1 MDVLNFYPAFIA
13 VALLGISWLVYAFLR
28 FPLYKLRGYHFAF
41 PECPADGSVP
51 LSVVVVVHG
60 SSDNLEH
67 NLEVL
72 ATQNYLHYEV
82 IVVED
87 ASVDGATD
95 AIKRIEQRFPH
106 VRHTFLPMSAR
117 YMSRSKLAVTLGVKA
132 ARNEWIVLTES
143 DCVGESRDRLGF
155 LAAACDE
162 THDMV
167 LGYTGY
173 DDNGTWLAKR
183 YALDN
188 LVRQLRFFRA
198 AAKRRNGKAVGG
210 CIGNIAF
217 RKSLFMQGR
226 GFSSN
231 LSLLGGEDILLA
243 DGLARP
249 GRTGVI
255 VNNETMVHRL
265 PPLLKEQWHTMKL
278 FQAES
283 ARYLSPTGRKERRA
297 WGASSFCYCLSLWAT
312 AVAFV
317 MFMYKAQFVFA
328 MAVILAEL
336 LFVLLDDVL
345 FNRLSVAVGE
355 GRRYFMYPCYNITQP
370 IYNIYYRL
378 KSKKQ
383 RNNLMRGL

>member
-1 MDVLNFYPAFIA
+1 MSFYPVFIA
-13 VALLGISWLVYAFLR
+13 VAVLVISWLVYAFLR
-28 FPLYKLRGYHFAF
+28 FPLYKLRGSHFAF
-41 PECPADGSVP
+41 PECPANDSVP

-60 SSDNLEH
+60 NSDDLEH

-72 ATQNYLHYEV
+72 ATQNYMHYEV

-106 VRHTFLPMSAR
+106 VRHTFLPLSVR
-117 YMSRSKLAVTLGVKA
+117 YVSRSKLAVTLGVKA

-143 DCVGESRDRLGF
+143 DCAGESRDRLGF
-155 LAAACDE
+155 LATACDE

-173 DDNGTWLAKR
+173 DDNETWRAKR

-188 LVRQLRFFRA
+188 LVWQLRFFRA

-210 CIGNIAF
+210 CISNIAF
-217 RKSLFMQGR
+217 RKSLFMEGR

-231 LSLLGGEDILLA
+231 LNLLGGEDVLLA
-243 DGLARP
+243 DSLARP

-255 VNNETMVHRL
+255 VNNDTMVHRQ
-265 PPLLKEQWHTMKL
+265 PPQLKEQWRTLKL

-283 ARYLSPTGRKERRA
+283 ARYLSTVGCKERRV
-297 WGASSFCYCLSLWAT
+297 WGTSSLCYCLSLWAT
-312 AVAFV
+312 AVLSV
-317 MFMYKAQFVFA
+317 MFTYEMQFVL
-328 MAVILAEL
+328 AVAVVLAEL
-336 LFVLLDDVL
+336 LFILSDDVL
-345 FNRLSVAVGE
+345 FNRLSAAMGD
-355 GRRYFMYPCYNITQP
+355 GCRYFMYPCYNITQP
-370 IYNIYYRL
+370 FYNLYYRL

>member
-1 MDVLNFYPAFIA
+1 MDVMSFYPAFIA
-13 VALLGISWLVYAFLR
+13 VAVLAISWLVYALLR
-28 FPLYKLRGYHFAF
+28 FPLYQLRGSHFAY
-41 PECPADGSVP
+41 PESPADGSVP

-60 SSDNLEH
+60 SSDDLER

-87 ASVDGATD
+87 ASVDGVTD
-95 AIKRIEQRFPH
+95 AIKRIGQRFPH
-106 VRHTFLPMSAR
+106 VRHTFLPQSAR
-117 YMSRSKLAVTLGVKA
+117 YVSRSKLAVTLGVKA

-143 DCVGESRDRLGF
+143 DCIGESRDRLGF

-162 THDMV
+162 SHDIV

-217 RKSLFMQGR
+217 RKSLFMENR

-243 DGLARP
+243 DSLARP

-255 VNNETMVHRL
+255 VNNETMVHRQ
-265 PPLLKEQWHTMKL
+265 PPKIKAQWHTMKL

-283 ARYLSPTGRKERRA
+283 ARYISAAGRKERHA
-297 WGASSFCYCLSLWAT
+297 WAVSDFCYSLSLWAT
-312 AVAFV
+312 AVPSV
-317 MFMYKAQFVFA
+317 MFVYEKQFAFA
-328 MAVILAEL
+328 AAIVMAEL

-345 FNRLSVAVGE
+345 FNRVSGAMGQ
-355 GRRYFMYPCYNITQP
+355 GRCYFMYPCYNLTQP
-370 IYNIYYRL
+370 VYNLYYRL